1 MEHLQLWPQ
10 LANREEYLCAVQ
22 AAVVDR
28 NYVLGQFRAWGEQ
41 KRLPLYFWNLSCRGK
56 LWQVEGHSTAVTLK
70 ESRLCMPDIES
81 NAIEQKLSNLLLYLG
96 QISESGIFVMQGV
109 LENLSLTLQHH
120 LEMLHFQLRQQNLS
134 KFMILLEERVEVP
147 LAVHPLIPQLE
158 FPLPS
163 RTEVRQQV
171 ARFFGERFDE
181 ELRDENL
188 AGPPRVTQACIGL
201 PRAEIDIILNRLASD
216 RDDEAIA
223 LEIVEYKQRKLQ
235 GRGITVL
242 PDPDVPVAAGMDKLD
257 ETMEQIKLLM
267 TPEAEQRGLKPPKA
281 VLLWGIPGTGK
292 SLAAKLAA
300 KRIGGPLVASDWN
313 GLIGQNVRESLTNLN
328 YLLAFVRRIGPSI
341 LFFDEFDKAFSGW
354 DESGHMGK
362 LAARLL
368 SWMNDHSEPC
378 VMFATINHLGMLP
391 PEMIRRF
398 EVIHFFGMPHN
409 GALHAVFE
417 VHLQKYFE
425 YDFSMD
431 EWHYLLREYRGCTPA
446 EVMKAVK
453 AVAHSRLF
461 KDIQAGNKI
470 SPFEKPEL
478 TLAELLEERQN
489 FIPDSS
495 KRDISDTIAG
505 ILNKADY
512 AKPVQ
517 GEDTSIF
524 AEPPQTLMG
533 LDESKISKK
542 SDRRK
547 NTTSQPLIN
556 RPLPAVEDI

>member
-1 MEHLQLWPQ
+1 MEHLDLWPD
-10 LANREEYLCAVQ
+10 LADRREYLCAVQ
-22 AAVVDR
+22 APVVDR
-28 NYVLGQFRAWGEQ
+28 NYVLGRFQAWGRQ
-41 KRLPLYFWNLSCRGK
+41 KRLPLYSWNLSCREQ
-56 LWQVEGHSTAVTLK
+56 LWQVEKHSTAVTLK
-70 ESRLCMPDIES
+70 QSHLCIPDIEF
-81 NAIEQKLSNLLLYLG
+81 NAIEQKFSNLLHYLG
-96 QISESGIFVMQGV
+96 QIEENGIFVVQGV
-109 LENLSLTLQHH
+109 LENLSLSLHHH
-120 LEMLHFQLRQQNLS
+120 LETLHFQLRQQNLS
-134 KFMILLEERVEVP
+134 KFLIFLEERVEVP
-147 LAVHPLIPQLE
+147 LALHPLIPQLE

-163 RTEVRQQV
+163 RTEVRELV
-171 ARFFGERFDE
+171 ACFFWERFDE
-181 ELRDENL
+181 EQSSENL
-188 AGPPRVTQACIGL
+188 ARQSCVTQACIGL
-201 PRAEIDIILNRLASD
+201 PRAEIDIILNRVVSD
-216 RDDEAIA
+216 KDYEAIA
-223 LEIVEYKQRKLQ
+223 SEIVEYKQRKLQ

-313 GLIGQNVRESLTNLN
+313 GLIGQNVRESLTNLD

-368 SWMNDHSEPC
+368 SWMNDHEEPC

-425 YDFSMD
+425 YDFSLD

-470 SPFEKPEL
+470 APGEKPKL

-533 LDESKISKK
+533 IDSSKIGKK
-542 SDRRK
+542 GDRRK
-547 NTTSQPLIN
+547 SPTPPLIN
-556 RPLPAVEDI
+556 RPLPAVEEI